1 MKAYVITIM
10 DNDESCRV
18 ANRCIESGKKFGLD
32 VEIFAAVTPAD
43 NPLRMAKD
51 RGIPVDGFQE
61 KYSRLENCVAAFL
74 SHYTLWKLC
83 EGDDVPYTIFEH
95 DAILKDN
102 IPMFSSF
109 SHVMNIGKPS
119 YGKFNTPVL
128 LGVNPLTSKPYMP
141 GAHAY
146 MIKPSGAKA
155 LMEKAKTVA
164 GPTDVF
170 MNLKNF
176 PWMEEYYPWPAEAHD
191 SFTTIQKTE
200 GCLAKHNYNGKYK
213 II

>member
-1 MKAYVITIM
+1 
-10 DNDESCRV
+10 
-18 ANRCIESGKKFGLD
+18 
-32 VEIFAAVTPAD
+32 
-43 NPLRMAKD
+43 
-51 RGIPVDGFQE
+51 
-61 KYSRLENCVAAFL
+61 
-74 SHYTLWKLC
+74 
-83 EGDDVPYTIFEH
+83 
-95 DAILKDN
+95 
-102 IPMFSSF
+102 
-109 SHVMNIGKPS
+109 
-119 YGKFNTPVL
+119 
-128 LGVNPLTSKPYMP
+128 MP